1 MLKTER
7 PVTQVAE
14 VEVKQ
19 ASKKLVE
26 LPDLDATGKES
37 KIPPMIIMR
46 KYTIAKIF
54 VALSLFNIFT
64 SFSKLYHL
72 QVLKSIIKKIFM
84 ITHSI
89 FR

>member
-1 MLKTER
+1 MKTER

-14 VEVKQ
+14 VDVKQ
-19 ASKKLVE
+19 ASKKLVA
-26 LPDLDATGKES
+26 LPVLEAMGNES
-37 KIPPMIIMR
+37 KVPPRIIIK

-72 QVLKSIIKKIFM
+72 QGLKSITKKIFM